1 MSTKDRQ
8 AVELCYDSEKKAL
21 FGAIQHPMTFEEF
34 HEVNRLITQSSEF
47 PPDVRTL
54 WDLRKLDFAEIE
66 QLYQES
72 LIDIRKQY
80 PSRGAARI
88 AFIVAD
94 ELGYGLLRMYEIL
107 SSDLP
112 QQIQVFQDYSEGE
125 TWLLSQD

>member
-1 MSTKDRQ
+1 MSTKDPK
-8 AVELCYDSEKKAL
+8 ALDIHYDCDKRAL
-21 FGAIQHPMTFEEF
+21 FGVLRRRMTTEEF
-34 HEVNRLITQSSEF
+34 HEINRFVTQSSEF
-47 PPDVRTL
+47 PSDVRTL
-54 WDLRKLDFAEIE
+54 WDLREVDFAEVE
-66 QLYQES
+66 QKYQES

-94 ELGYGLLRMYEIL
+94 ELGFGLLRMYGIL

-125 TWLLSQD
+125 AWLLSQD